1 MTKMNDPML
10 IGISVLTFF
19 FIVLG
24 GFAGLAT
31 LKDIPYN
38 LLVEHQ
44 RIKAASQPA
53 KKAPQVRERRY
64 TNYTPPTLTPKERA
78 KLKRQALESKPVIQQ
93 TKVQK
98 KPVTNFKPVAS
109 TQNNAVVKDS
119 IGGLVNLGIS
129 KSDAKILVNKVYKPT
144 IKDAGELVSKCFQ
157 KMNG

>member
-1 MTKMNDPML
+1 ML
-10 IGISVLTFF
+10 IGILGLTFF

-31 LKDIPYN
+31 LKDIPFN

-44 RIKAASQPA
+44 RITAASQPA
-53 KKAPQVRERRY
+53 KKAPQVQKRRHD
-64 TNYTPPTLTPKERA
+64 NYTPPTLTPRQRA
-78 KLKRQALESKPVIQQ
+78 KLKQQSLKSKPVIRQ

-98 KPVTNFKPVAS
+98 KPVTNVKPVAS
-109 TQNNAVVKDS
+109 TQNNAVVKDA

>member
-1 MTKMNDPML
+1 MEPIL
-10 IGISVLTFF
+10 AAILGFTFF
-19 FIVLG
+19 FLIFNMFNISDAMED
-24 GFAGLAT
+24 FAV
-31 LKDIPYN
+31 N
-38 LLVEHQ
+38 
-44 RIKAASQPA
+44 IKAEQIRQLKKQQVQPA
-53 KKAPQVRERRY
+53 LQVRERRY

-78 KLKRQALESKPVIQQ
+78 KLKRQALESKPVIRQ

-109 TQNNAVVKDS
+109 TQNNAVVKDA